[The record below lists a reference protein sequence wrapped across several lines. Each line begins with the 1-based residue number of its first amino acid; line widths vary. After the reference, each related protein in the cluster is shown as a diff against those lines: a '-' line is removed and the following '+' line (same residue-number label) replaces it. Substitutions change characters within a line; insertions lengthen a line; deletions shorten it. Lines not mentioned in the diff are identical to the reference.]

1 MIVAGFLYRH
11 KKTKKEAIIALAAG
25 TLTMVVVMYFANLVI
40 TPMFTGWPVTAVKEL
55 MPFILTF
62 NAVKAGLNS
71 IVTFCCTREFRDFC
85 TGNKSTLD
93 KSRKIIDRRII
104 KITPAFR
111 GTGVLCC
118 L

>member
-1 MIVAGFLYRH
+1 MYKRQFLYRH

-71 IVTFCCTREFRDFC
+71 IVTFLLY
-85 TGNKSTLD
+85 K
-93 KSRKIIDRRII
+93 RISG
-104 KITPAFR
+104 FLHR
-111 GTGVLCC
+111 
-118 L
+118 